1 MFSRSSTFGR
11 CATIL
16 AVAALMPVTVADA
29 ASRDKRFF
37 ESVAGVWKGPGE
49 IVAGKYKGTKF
60 TCNLTGLPAEGKE
73 TGLKLD
79 GTCRV
84 GVFSQPMKATIA
96 EVGGKYQGQFL
107 DGADGKGLDIVSGAV
122 TGDTYRVTGTYT
134 ASGSGTVTN
143 AGLFDAATITA
154 GNLFM
159 YGDFT
164 GIGLAANDA
173 IAFTIDVVFG

>member
-1 MFSRSSTFGR
+1 M
-11 CATIL
+11 
-16 AVAALMPVTVADA
+16 
-29 ASRDKRFF
+29 
-37 ESVAGVWKGPGE
+37 
-49 IVAGKYKGTKF
+49 
-60 TCNLTGLPAEGKE
+60 
-73 TGLKLD
+73 
-79 GTCRV
+79 
-84 GVFSQPMKATIA
+84 
-96 EVGGKYQGQFL
+96 
-107 DGADGKGLDIVSGAV
+107 
-122 TGDTYRVTGTYT
+122 TGTYT

>member
-1 MFSRSSTFGR
+1 MATVVTTAGR
-11 CATIL
+11 
-16 AVAALMPVTVADA
+16 AVAVNRVRGTGTEPLYVGWGTGAGTASTGATALYTEKAADLSTGTGTRVTGSS
-29 ASRDKRFF
+29 ASH
-37 ESVAGVWKGPGE
+37 S
-49 IVAGKYKGTKF
+49 T
-60 TCNLTGLPAEGKE
+60 T
-73 TGLKLD
+73 
-79 GTCRV
+79 
-84 GVFSQPMKATIA
+84 
-96 EVGGKYQGQFL
+96 
-107 DGADGKGLDIVSGAV
+107 V
-122 TGDTYRVTGTYT
+122 TGDTYRVTATYT

>member
-1 MFSRSSTFGR
+1 MATVVTNGGR
-11 CATIL
+11 
-16 AVAALMPVTVADA
+16 AVAVSRLMGTGTEPLYIGWGTGAGTASVGATALYTETEADLSTGTGTRVTGSSASYTTTVA
-29 ASRDKRFF
+29 
-37 ESVAGVWKGPGE
+37 
-49 IVAGKYKGTKF
+49 
-60 TCNLTGLPAEGKE
+60 
-73 TGLKLD
+73 
-79 GTCRV
+79 
-84 GVFSQPMKATIA
+84 
-96 EVGGKYQGQFL
+96 
-107 DGADGKGLDIVSGAV
+107 
-122 TGDTYRVTGTYT
+122 GDTYRVTGTYT